1 MNLDDLKATV
11 GKHGKVSKKGL
22 YSGLAIGRFSGGY
35 LGLKAGEKLFTG
47 ADILEVYP
55 ELDPGSL
62 GPEESAIYAA
72 VVGGYFLGGLGLAK
86 GVTKYQ
92 ELRDK
97 DLEYTR
103 PLLHPSEKLKD
114 VDEFLEGEKEEES
127 DLQEAIEY
135 IFGKK

>member
-1 MNLDDLKATV
+1 MNLDELKAAA
-11 GKHGKVSKKGL
+11 GKHGKVSKEGL
-22 YSGLAIGRFSGGY
+22 YSGLALGRFSGGY
-35 LGLKAGEKLFTG
+35 LGLKAGEEVFSG
-47 ADILEVYP
+47 AEIIQIYP

-62 GPEESAIYAA
+62 GPEESAVYAG

-86 GVTKYQ
+86 AVTKYQ

-97 DLEYTR
+97 DIEYRR

-114 VDEFLEGEKEEES
+114 VNRFLDGEEDEES

-135 IFGKK
+135 VFGEK